1 MLDFDDHVD
10 IAPRIKIGP
19 NFHKKRITG
28 GDKIIQNDVNHF
40 FVGNIAI
47 AEGIG
52 IKLEGFEFDYFLVGT
67 IVNIKGRKIGIP

>member
-10 IAPRIKIGP
+10 IAPRIKISS

-28 GDKIIQNDVNHF
+28 GDKIIQNDVNDF

-47 AEGIG
+47 AERIG
-52 IKLEGFEFDYFLVGT
+52 IKFEGLEFDHFLIGT
-67 IVNIKGRKIGIP
+67 IVNIKSRKIGIT